1 MAVYY
6 AVSGRVI
13 VKLIDLHAD
22 TISSLYYDPLNWQVE
37 QEFLLEQPVAS
48 LDKNLLH
55 IDLDK
60 LRQANSLAQFFV
72 LWLNL
77 KNCDK
82 YRISPWQL
90 FMKQYNLLRE
100 QITKYDEQINLVNN
114 LATLFA
120 ASKSNKLAAFA
131 CVEEGGFIENEAQ
144 LYTAKELGI
153 SYITLVWNYETH
165 IGVPAAVDQSRG
177 LKEFGFK
184 MVELMQ
190 QIGIMVDV
198 SHLSDQG
205 VHDVL
210 KIATKPILATH
221 SNARALCNH
230 RRNLP
235 DELITG
241 IANNGGV
248 IGVNCV
254 PYFLS
259 EHDETIR
266 ISQMVAHIRH
276 IYNLSGEDVLAI
288 GNDFDGFHA
297 TTPELDDI
305 RNITDMPK
313 LIAGLRDAGFSER
326 QIEKI
331 FYGNILRVIE
341 SNLG

>member
-1 MAVYY
+1 MAVHY
-6 AVSGRVI
+6 AISECLI

-22 TISSLYYDPLNWQVE
+22 TISSLYYDPLNWQSE
-37 QEFLLEQPVAS
+37 QEFILEQPVAN

-60 LRQANSLAQFFV
+60 LRQADSLAQFFV

-77 KNCDK
+77 KNCVK
-82 YRISPWQL
+82 YRVSPWQL

-100 QITKYDEQINLVNN
+100 QLTKFDQQISLVSNTAELS
-114 LATLFA
+114 LASQA
-120 ASKSNKLAAFA
+120 GKLAAFA

-177 LKEFGFK
+177 LKEFGFR

-205 VHDVL
+205 VRDVL
-210 KIATKPILATH
+210 NIATKPILATH

-230 RRNLP
+230 RRNLT
-235 DELITG
+235 DDLIVG

-254 PYFLS
+254 PYFLN

-266 ISQMVAHIRH
+266 ISQMVAHMRH
-276 IYNLSGEDVLAI
+276 IYNLGGEDVLAI
-288 GNDFDGFHA
+288 GNDFDGFRA

-305 RNITDMPK
+305 CTIADMPK
-313 LIAGLRDAGFSER
+313 LVAGLYTGGFNER

-331 FYGNILRVIE
+331 FSGNVLRVIHD
-341 SNLG
+341 NLG